1 MLTDDEQQLVIEG
14 SRPIMMPSNGTA
26 PQPLTRLSALDDLF
40 AATGTVDIK
49 VTRGGKE
56 AYVSIPIQSVDNEMV
71 DALARPYRPKLA
83 TRREQID
90 GQWKTVINEA
100 DPAYQDRLGEF
111 NRINS
116 YIWVFCA
123 LAVDVMDEK
132 GTVVW
137 SRDNSVHDLEGT
149 RAAMKRMGL
158 VDNQLVAI
166 MTAARNLTAM
176 AEGQQTGE

>member
-1 MLTDDEQQLVIEG
+1 MIQQGDSVAHTLTEDERHII
-14 SRPIMMPSNGTA
+14 PMNGAAKT
-26 PQPLTRLSALDDLF
+26 LTRLSAMDDLF
-40 AATGTVDIK
+40 AATGTVDVK
-49 VTRGGKE
+49 VTRGNKE
-56 AYVSIPIQSVDNEMV
+56 TFVSIPIQSVDNEVV
-71 DALARPYRPKLA
+71 DALARPYRPKLP
-83 TRREQID
+83 TRREMID

-100 DPAYQDRLGEF
+100 DPAYQDRIGEY

-123 LAVDVMDEK
+123 LALDVVNEQ
-132 GTVVW
+132 GTLTW

-166 MTAARNLTAM
+166 MQAARNLTAIT
-176 AEGQQTGE
+176 EGQQAGE

>member
-1 MLTDDEQQLVIEG
+1 MQDEELAPTLLKDERAFAHTN
-14 SRPIMMPSNGTA
+14 SAT

-40 AATGTVDIK
+40 AATGTVEVK

-56 AYVSIPIQSVDNEMV
+56 AFVSIPIQSVDNEVV

-100 DPAYQDRLGEF
+100 DASYQDRLGEY

-123 LAVDVMDEK
+123 LAVDVVNEQ
-132 GTVVW
+132 GAVTW

-166 MTAARNLTAM
+166 MQAARNLTAM
-176 AEGQQTGE
+176 TEGQQSEG